1 MAYNAEN
8 YKRIASQFKDKNL
21 RAKQT
26 AEARRAELHEKL
38 PQVAE
43 IDRALSTT
51 GVRIMREAL
60 NGRDGLDERIRRL
73 EEGNALL
80 LEARAEIL
88 RANGYPAD
96 YSAVHYECDACMDT
110 GFINGKM
117 CKCLRTALNMAGYES
132 SGVLKLIEKQ
142 NFETFDLC
150 FYEGNEKFN
159 MERILAR
166 AKAYAEGF
174 DGASM
179 RNLLFMGTTG
189 LGKTHLS
196 SAIAKVIIDNGYDV
210 VYESA
215 QNIFADFEAERFGRV
230 PAGEDR
236 TGRYFSCDLLIID
249 DLGTEMQTQFTVP
262 CLYNLVN
269 TRLIAEKSMI
279 ISTNIRKEELLAKY
293 SDRITS
299 RLFGEFEIC
308 VFAGTDIRSQKRIL
322 QMKGNA

>member
-21 RAKQT
+21 RAKQD

-43 IDRALSTT
+43 IDRALAAT
-51 GVRIMREAL
+51 GPRIMREAL
-60 NGRDGLDERIRRL
+60 NGRDGLQERIRRI

-80 LEARAEIL
+80 LEARNEIL
-88 RANGYPAD
+88 RASGYPED
-96 YSAVHYECDACMDT
+96 YSSVHYECNECMDT
-110 GFINGKM
+110 GFVNGKM
-117 CKCLRTALNMAGYES
+117 CKCLRTALNYAGYES

-142 NFETFDLC
+142 NFDTFDLK
-150 FYEGNEKFN
+150 YYNGNEKIN
-159 MERILAR
+159 MERIFSRAR
-166 AKAYAEGF
+166 TYAENF
-174 DGASM
+174 DGVSM

-196 SAIAKVIIDNGYDV
+196 SSIAKVIIDNGYDV
-210 VYESA
+210 IYESA

-236 TGRYFSCDLLIID
+236 TSRYFSCDLLIID

-262 CLYNLVN
+262 CLYNLIN

-308 VFAGTDIRSQKRIL
+308 VFAGKDIRSQKRIM
-322 QMKGNA
+322 QIKANT